1 MISRRPGRPAQ
12 KAIVTTTTSTTTRT
26 TTTIT
31 TTTTTTTTAGGLL
44 IQKKIKKTNPE
55 NVRRTFQN
63 FRRFCRTLPVL
74 LRRFGPLLRRTFA
87 PIAFLLFFHVN
98 LSFFELLRTL
108 PRGSQKHGPQSSQ
121 RTSQK
126 SEKFSELLRRFSGSV
141 FELFFVLQMDLK
153 FEICTSEISLHATSR
168 TKRSILAQ

>member
-1 MISRRPGRPAQ
+1 MLLRLVIRPAFGP
-12 KAIVTTTTSTTTRT
+12 AFPLFFLPLIL
-26 TTTIT
+26 
-31 TTTTTTTTAGGLL
+31 LL

-87 PIAFLLFFHVN
+87 PIAFLLFFYVN

-126 SEKFSELLRRFSGSV
+126 SEKFSELLRRFSGFV
-141 FELFFVLQMDLK
+141 FELFFILTSSLDQKIVD
-153 FEICTSEISLHATSR
+153 FESKSFKKSMISRAMACQGERPRAASTR
-168 TKRSILAQ
+168 FVITIL

>member
-1 MISRRPGRPAQ
+1 MIPNWGV
-12 KAIVTTTTSTTTRT
+12 ILYILV
-26 TTTIT
+26 
-31 TTTTTTTTAGGLL
+31 
-44 IQKKIKKTNPE
+44 KKNKKTNPE

-74 LRRFGPLLRRTFA
+74 LRRLGPLLRRTFA

-98 LSFFELLRTL
+98 LSVFELLRTL

-126 SEKFSELLRRFSGSV
+126 SEKFSELLGSFSGFSGSTARRAV
-141 FELFFVLQMDLK
+141 LPLNPLYQMPAGFPWSLQGKEYEELKARCRKHFLF
-153 FEICTSEISLHATSR
+153 S
-168 TKRSILAQ
+168 

>member
-1 MISRRPGRPAQ
+1 MGVFVFFGCPVQVVDQSEHKQEERKDLAAGEMTFLFGIGNTLAIWG
-12 KAIVTTTTSTTTRT
+12 KASEI
-26 TTTIT
+26 
-31 TTTTTTTTAGGLL
+31 
-44 IQKKIKKTNPE
+44 KKHGHVIHQLASKKTNPE

-141 FELFFVLQMDLK
+141 FELFFVVVVV
-153 FEICTSEISLHATSR
+153 
-168 TKRSILAQ
+168 